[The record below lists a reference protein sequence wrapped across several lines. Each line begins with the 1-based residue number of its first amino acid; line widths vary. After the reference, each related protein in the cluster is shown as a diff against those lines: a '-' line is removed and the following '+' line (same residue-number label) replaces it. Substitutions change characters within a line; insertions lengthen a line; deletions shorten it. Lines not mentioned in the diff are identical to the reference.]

1 MTDASRRDFLR
12 HTLSTGAAFGLLPRC
27 LWASQDP
34 QAPANTTANATASA
48 AKQAAASAV
57 IHVHLDGGLSHLDSF
72 DPKPDAPL
80 EVRGPFGSLRSAIG
94 EPFGELVP
102 QLAKVADKLV
112 VVRSMTHTEADHD
125 RGQHSVLTGYQPN
138 PALAYPSLGAVV
150 AQQLGGRNDLPP
162 YVCIPAS
169 NRHLGT
175 GYLSSSHAP
184 FAVGGNPAARDFQV
198 RDLTPPKDVDAA
210 RAERRRALQQR
221 LDAGFA
227 AMADADAV
235 RAIESYY
242 RQAYALIE
250 SKSARAAFDLA
261 AEPDATKDRYGR
273 RPLGMGC
280 LLARRLVAAGVR
292 YVVVGRGGFDNHADL
307 QNTLPPNLGD
317 VDQAVA
323 ALLADLDAQGLLAST
338 MVLLTTEFG
347 RTPRLNA
354 DAGRDHWPRVF
365 SALVAGGGSKR
376 GMVFGSSNAS
386 GAEPA
391 SDPVRPADLAA
402 TVFTQLGID
411 PTQRLL
417 APGNRPIDLVREGRV
432 LREILA

>member
-1 MTDASRRDFLR
+1 MLDASRRAFLR
-12 HTLSTGAAFGLLPRC
+12 HTLSAGAGFGLLPRC
-27 LWASQDP
+27 LWASP
-34 QAPANTTANATASA
+34 AASLPHTLRRAAPAN
-48 AKQAAASAV
+48 AV

-80 EVRGPFGSLRSAIG
+80 EVRGPFGSVRSKLDG

-102 QLAKVADKLV
+102 QLAAIADKLV
-112 VVRSMTHTEADHD
+112 VLRAFTHTEADHD

-150 AQQLGGRNDLPP
+150 AQQLGGRNDLPA
-162 YVCIPAS
+162 YVCVPAGS
-169 NRHLGT
+169 RHHGT
-175 GYLSSSHAP
+175 GYLSSSYAP
-184 FAVGGNPAARDFQV
+184 FAVGGNPAARDFAV
-198 RDLTPPKDVDAA
+198 RDLGAPKDVDGP
-210 RAERRRALQQR
+210 RRERRRALQQQ
-221 LDAGFA
+221 LDAGFTQLG
-227 AMADADAV
+227 DADAV
-235 RAIESYY
+235 RAIEAYY
-242 RQAYALIE
+242 QQAYALIE

-261 AEPDATKDRYGR
+261 AEPDALKERYGR

-292 YVVVGRGGFDNHADL
+292 YVAVNRGGFDNHADL

-323 ALLADLDAQGLLAST
+323 ALIGDLDAQGLLAST
-338 MVLLTTEFG
+338 LVLLTTEFG
-347 RTPRLNA
+347 RTPRLNG

-365 SALVAGGGSKR
+365 SVVLAGGGTKR
-376 GMVFGSSNAS
+376 GMVLGRSNAS
-386 GAEPA
+386 GADPNA
-391 SDPVRPADLAA
+391 DPVRPPDLAA

-417 APGNRPIDLVREGRV
+417 APGSRPVDLVRDGRV